1 MLSAKDQ
8 SREGRAD
15 PGGSLPTTLRKVT
28 SLSLKNMQ
36 RQVTGQELY
45 TKSHEILTNHL
56 DFYKELGGGAP
67 PTTPPP
73 LLFPGNNLV
82 APPLSH

>member
-1 MLSAKDQ
+1 MLLAKGQ

-45 TKSHEILTNHL
+45 TKSHEILTSHL
-56 DFYKELGGGAP
+56 EFDKELGGGRAP
-67 PTTPPP
+67 DNHP
-73 LLFPGNNLV
+73 
-82 APPLSH
+82 ASPLSGE